1 MAIQTNAPDKR
12 NSLQDLVAAA
22 LRGEKVVLAVNG
34 EKQAAPEAAEPKPDE
49 EAPKPEES

>member
-12 NSLQDLVAAA
+12 NSLQNLVAAA

-34 EKQAAPEAAEPKPDE
+34 EKQAAPETAEPEPDE
-49 EAPKPEES
+49 KAPKPEES

>member
-22 LRGEKVVLAVNG
+22 LRGEKVVLAVDG
-34 EKQAAPEAAEPKPDE
+34 QQQVAPDATQPDPDE
-49 EAPKPEES
+49 EQPKAK